1 MLAAKAASQRTG
13 GIKGGAVM
21 SSGKILCSTGALLLY
36 GGDYRLLEPLS
47 KQLRCDGFEF
57 MMDCPYYQE
66 MEALKRFLQESGLY
80 IPVVHCEKSIGK
92 NISTGKEAQW
102 ADAYEKFEMNCDI
115 AQSIGA
121 KMIVVHL
128 WDGLTSDSNFQ
139 NNIAGYPR
147 LNQIAQRYGLD
158 LLVENVV
165 CSVENPMKHFCE
177 LNETYPNVHFVFD
190 TKMAAF
196 HGQIDLLYETEY
208 EWLWRRK
215 QIRHFHVNDYAGGY
229 MDWGNLRSLPIG
241 KGKIDFKRF
250 FDFVKKIGYDDF
262 FTVEATAHNG
272 AGVVDVD
279 MLNGQFAYIRAS
291 LGAVEK

>member
-1 MLAAKAASQRTG
+1 MNT
-13 GIKGGAVM
+13 
-21 SSGKILCSTGALLLY
+21 GKILCSTGALLMY

-47 KQLRCDGFEF
+47 RQLECDGFEF
-57 MMDCPYYQE
+57 MMDYPYYQE
-66 MEALKRFLQESGLY
+66 MEILKRYLRESGLY
-80 IPVVHCEKSIGK
+80 IPVVHCEKSIGE
-92 NISTGKEAQW
+92 NISTVKEEQW

-139 NNIAGYPR
+139 NNMAGYPR
-147 LNQIAQRYGLD
+147 LNQIAQKYGLD

-165 CSVENPMKHFCE
+165 CNVENPMKHFCE
-177 LNETYPNVHFVFD
+177 LSEVYPNVHFVFD

-196 HGQIDLLYETEY
+196 HGQTGLLYETEY

-229 MDWGNLRSLPIG
+229 MDWGNLKSLPIG
-241 KGKIDFKRF
+241 KGKVDFKRF
-250 FDFVKKIGYDDF
+250 FEFIKKIRYDGF
-262 FTVEATAHNG
+262 LTVEATAHNDTG
-272 AGVVDVD
+272 DVDVD
-279 MLNGQFAYIRAS
+279 MLNGQFSYIRAS
-291 LGAVEK
+291 LEDDNDGQEDVCK